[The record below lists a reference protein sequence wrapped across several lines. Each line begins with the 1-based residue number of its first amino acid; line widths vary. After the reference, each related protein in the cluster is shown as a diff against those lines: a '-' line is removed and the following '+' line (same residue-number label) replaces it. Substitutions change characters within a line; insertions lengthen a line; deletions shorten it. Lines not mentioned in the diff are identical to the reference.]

1 MTQGW
6 LQPRKVAQ
14 HLDCTRRYVYE
25 LVALGELE
33 AIKLGP
39 RAIRISE
46 LSMKGFIAKMK
57 LKSLEKK

>member
-6 LQPRKVAQ
+6 LQPWRVAKY
-14 HLDCTRRYVYE
+14 LDCTRRHVYE

-46 LSMKGFIAKMK
+46 LSMQGFVIKK
-57 LKSLEKK
+57 KIETFEKK